1 MKDRE
6 NVLKVVMSSNVFFF
20 FLLVFRFPFE
30 SQCKFKILMFI
41 WWPEGNIQVNQQM
54 FEQIRTLRCRITN
67 LEKNKQ
73 FF

>member
-1 MKDRE
+1 
-6 NVLKVVMSSNVFFF
+6 
-20 FLLVFRFPFE
+20 
-30 SQCKFKILMFI
+30 MFV

-73 FF
+73 FFLKNEIFT

>member
-1 MKDRE
+1 
-6 NVLKVVMSSNVFFF
+6 
-20 FLLVFRFPFE
+20 
-30 SQCKFKILMFI
+30 MFI

-54 FEQIRTLRCRITN
+54 FEQIGTLRCRITN